1 MGVQAKVEKER
12 EKGVN
17 NEKERKKNLE
27 ICLENGVD
35 DANEYLAAYFLL
47 RQCTCI
53 FSCLFLFF
61 IKYFLFLFVCV
72 SILFHCVYIK

>member
-1 MGVQAKVEKER
+1 MKKKEK
-12 EKGVN
+12 KI
-17 NEKERKKNLE
+17 LE
-27 ICLENGVD
+27 IYLENGVD

-61 IKYFLFLFVCV
+61 IKYFLFLFVSV
-72 SILFHCVYIK
+72 YYSTVYI